1 MFPPPTFV
9 IRDPKY
15 QCNLLTFPIDS
26 CEVKSHS
33 VARQSC
39 FGFFVQVGDPNSH
52 LMHIVKPVAGD
63 AGLADERLRDL
74 VSSLQAI
81 VWEATIVHETDL
93 MVTYISAGAASML
106 GYSDARWTEPH
117 GGFTRSLHDDDRARV
132 IAQCCSLTV
141 ARPTSAIEFR
151 LASAEGRVLWF
162 AGDIRLLD
170 NGVGD
175 RIGDDRMR
183 DAASRHI
190 RGVAVN
196 VTERRRAD
204 EHDVA
209 TRRDL
214 EEQLRQSQKMEAVGR
229 LAAGVAHDFNNL
241 LTLVSGYSEVLMAEA
256 AEGSRAHKAADAVRK
271 ATDRATSLTQKL
283 LAFSRR
289 QVLRPR
295 VLDLNDLIGSMTS
308 LLQPLVREDIE
319 LVVQRGANVQRVKAD
334 PQQLEQVI
342 LNLAANARDAM
353 PRGGSLRMAVDTF
366 VLERAHGRRAGDL
379 QPGRYVRLTIADTGD
394 GMDPETQRRLFE
406 PFFTTKAKGTGL
418 GLASVYGI
426 VVQSGGHISVTSE
439 VGKGSTFTILLP
451 EVKDQPDPVPVE
463 QPPPPPPSEKPHG
476 KEAVMLVED
485 EDAVRS
491 LLRESLEAYG
501 YTVLEARGG
510 AEALA
515 VAGWNNTPIDLL
527 VTDLIMP
534 QMNGRELADRLRADR
549 PKLRV
554 LFITGYTD
562 RELTPAG
569 SADLHAFLLRK
580 PFTGREF
587 ARKVRDVL
595 DTKV

>member
-1 MFPPPTFV
+1 
-9 IRDPKY
+9 
-15 QCNLLTFPIDS
+15 
-26 CEVKSHS
+26 
-33 VARQSC
+33 
-39 FGFFVQVGDPNSH
+39 
-52 LMHIVKPVAGD
+52 MHIVKPVAGD

-74 VSSLQAI
+74 VASLQAI

-93 MVTYISAGAASML
+93 VVTYISAGAASML
-106 GYSDARWTEPH
+106 GYSESRWAETH

-132 IAQCCSLTV
+132 MAQCRSLTP
-141 ARPTSAIEFR
+141 ARPMSDIEFR
-151 LASAEGRVLWF
+151 LVSAEGRVLWF
-162 AGDIRLLD
+162 AGDIRLVD
-170 NGVGD
+170 AGDDVGD
-175 RIGDDRMR
+175 ATARR
-183 DAASRHI
+183 I

-241 LTLVSGYSEVLMAEA
+241 LTLVSGYSEVLMAEVPEGSRSHKA
-256 AEGSRAHKAADAVRK
+256 AEGVRK

-295 VLDLNDLIGSMTS
+295 VLDLNDLISSMTS

-319 LVVQRGANVQRVKAD
+319 LIVQRGANVQRVKAD

-353 PRGGSLRMAVDTF
+353 PQGGSLRMAVDTF

-379 QPGRYVRLTIADTGD
+379 QPGRYVRLTIADTGA
-394 GMDPETQRRLFE
+394 GMEPETQRRLFE

-426 VVQSGGHISVTSE
+426 VVQSGGHIAVTSE

-451 EVKDQPDPVPVE
+451 EVNEQPDPVPVE
-463 QPPPPPPSEKPHG
+463 QPPPPPPAEKPHG

-501 YTVLEARGG
+501 YTVFEARGG

-515 VAGWNNTPIDLL
+515 VAGWNSTAIDLL

-549 PKLRV
+549 PDLRI

-569 SADLHAFLLRK
+569 SADRHAFLLRK

-595 DTKV
+595 DTKI

>member
-1 MFPPPTFV
+1 
-9 IRDPKY
+9 
-15 QCNLLTFPIDS
+15 
-26 CEVKSHS
+26 
-33 VARQSC
+33 
-39 FGFFVQVGDPNSH
+39 
-52 LMHIVKPVAGD
+52 MHIVKPVAGD

-93 MVTYISAGAASML
+93 VVTYISSGAASML

-132 IAQCCSLTV
+132 IAQCCSLTA
-141 ARPTSAIEFR
+141 ARPMSAIEFR

-162 AGDIRLLD
+162 AGDIRLL
-170 NGVGD
+170 GEGQP
-175 RIGDDRMR
+175 RR
-183 DAASRHI
+183 I

-241 LTLVSGYSEVLMAEA
+241 LTLVSGYSEVLMAEVP
-256 AEGSRAHKAADAVRK
+256 EGSRSHKAADAVRK

-319 LVVQRGANVQRVKAD
+319 LIVQRGANVQRVKAD

-342 LNLAANARDAM
+342 LNLAGNARDAM
-353 PRGGSLRMAVDTF
+353 PQGGSLRMAVDTF

-379 QPGRYVRLTIADTGD
+379 QPGRYVRLTIADTGA

-426 VVQSGGHISVTSE
+426 VVQSGGHIAVTSE
-439 VGKGSTFTILLP
+439 LGKGSTFTILLP
-451 EVKDQPDPVPVE
+451 EVNEQPDPVPVE

-534 QMNGRELADRLRADR
+534 QMNGRELADRLRGDR